1 MRRNAVAVVVAA
13 VLPLVAALAP
23 VNVLGQSARG
33 VLSPLGVGALA
44 DRLPDRPSRADA
56 RPRQRPGGLPETIY
70 GGSWPTSHVQGVAV
84 DRRRGVIY
92 WSFTE
97 ALVRTN
103 LTGRV
108 LGTVTGI
115 TGHLGD
121 LDLDPRD
128 GRVYGS
134 LEYRSAGAFYVA
146 IFDGTRIDRVGIDA
160 ENGGVL
166 TTVHL
171 RDVTEDVAARPA
183 RTEGETGASRRHRHG
198 ASGVDG
204 ISFGPPLGDPDGG
217 EVLMVAYGVYPDTR
231 RRDNDH
237 QVLLA
242 YDVRGWERWARPLNQ
257 RRLHRSGPLAA
268 DDKVF
273 VRTGN
278 TAYGVQNLEYDRH
291 TGNWLMA
298 VYPGEKR
305 GWPNYSLYVVDGA
318 VPPRRGAVRGQ
329 PAGETGQLA
338 TLAPGGLS
346 DRRTGVRG
354 WMSPGSR
361 GLESLGD
368 GSFYVVDGGRIVV
381 DGQRRQDATA
391 TLYRWT
397 GGTPMPFERVS
408 TDRPMSAPAPYPL

>member
-23 VNVLGQSARG
+23 VNALAQSARDA
-33 VLSPLGVGALA
+33 LAPLGVGVLA
-44 DRLPDRPSRADA
+44 DTLPGRPSRADA
-56 RPRQRPGGLPETIY
+56 SPRRGPGELPAVIY
-70 GGSWPTSHVQGVAV
+70 GGAWPTSHVQGIAV
-84 DRRRGVIY
+84 DRRRGSVY

-97 ALVRTN
+97 VLVRTD
-103 LTGRV
+103 LAGRV

-121 LDLDPRD
+121 LDLDRRD

-134 LEYRSAGAFYVA
+134 LEYRDAGAFYVA
-146 IFDGTRIDRVGIDA
+146 IFDGARIDRVGIDA
-160 ENGGVL
+160 QTGGVL

-171 RDVTEDVAARPA
+171 RDVTEDFAAGAGAAGLPAGVAP
-183 RTEGETGASRRHRHG
+183 RRHRYG

-204 ISFGPPLGDPDGG
+204 ISFGPPLGDPDGPD
-217 EVLMVAYGVYPDTR
+217 VLMVAYGVYPDTR

-242 YDVRGWERWARPLNQ
+242 FDVRGWQRFARPLDQ
-257 RRLHRSGPLAA
+257 RRLHRSGPRTA

-278 TAYGVQNLEYDRH
+278 TAFGVQNLEYDRH
-291 TGNWLMA
+291 TGRWLMA
-298 VYPGEKR
+298 VYPGGKR
-305 GWPNYSLYVVDGA
+305 AWPNYSLYAVDGA
-318 VPPRRGAVRGQ
+318 TPPRRGVVRGQ
-329 PAGETGQLA
+329 PAGETGRLA
-338 TLAPGGLS
+338 TLAGGGLS

-354 WMSPGSR
+354 WVSPGSR

-368 GSFYVVDGGRIVV
+368 GSFYLVTGGWIVV

-391 TLYRWT
+391 TLHRWT
-397 GGTPMPFERVS
+397 GGTPMPFDRVS
-408 TDRPMSAPAPYPL
+408 PAPAAARPPYPL